1 MDSEALR
8 NLRTMRQIKV
18 GLDLIRK
25 QKIRTTNSLSK
36 TCIEV
41 QHLQSLTDPKTERVL
56 EREKR
61 RFFAQQLSIDKSR
74 QRVLRARDKLA
85 ATINRNRALI
95 ELRHD
100 LQRGRWER
108 RDHAVP
114 KTEPVTAEHKL
125 HRVELKY

>member
-8 NLRTMRQIKV
+8 NLRTMRQIRV
-18 GLDLIRK
+18 GLDLARR

-41 QHLQSLTDPKTERVL
+41 QDLQTMTDPKTTQIL
-56 EREKR
+56 EKEKR
-61 RFFAQQLSIDKSR
+61 RFIAQQTSIDKSR
-74 QRVLRARDKLA
+74 RRVLRARNKLA

-100 LQRGRWER
+100 LQRGLWEGK
-108 RDHAVP
+108 DHSVP
-114 KTEPVTAEHKL
+114 KTEPVTKHEL

>member
-8 NLRTMRQIKV
+8 NLRTMRQIRV
-18 GLDLIRK
+18 GLDLARR

-41 QHLQSLTDPKTERVL
+41 QNLQTMTDPKTTQIL
-56 EREKR
+56 EKEKR
-61 RFFAQQLSIDKSR
+61 RFIAQQTSIDKSR
-74 QRVLRARDKLA
+74 RRVLRARNKLA

-100 LQRGRWER
+100 LQRGLWER
-108 RDHAVP
+108 KDHAVP
-114 KTEPVTAEHKL
+114 KTEPVTEHGM
-125 HRVELKY
+125 HRVELRY

>member
-8 NLRTMRQIKV
+8 NLRTMRQIRV
-18 GLDLIRK
+18 GIDLARK

-41 QHLQSLTDPKTERVL
+41 QDLQILTDPKTERIL
-56 EREKR
+56 AREKK

-74 QRVLRARDKLA
+74 RRVLRARNKLA

-100 LQRGRWER
+100 LQRGLWER
-108 RDHAVP
+108 GDHAVP
-114 KTEPVTAEHKL
+114 KTEPVTENEP
-125 HRVELKY
+125 HRVELRY